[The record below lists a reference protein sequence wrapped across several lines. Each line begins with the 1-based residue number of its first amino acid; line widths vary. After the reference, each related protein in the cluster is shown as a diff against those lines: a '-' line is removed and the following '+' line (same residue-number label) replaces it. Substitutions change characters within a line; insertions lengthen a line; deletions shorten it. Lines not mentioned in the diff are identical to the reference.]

1 MPNRMATQMVKYSQE
16 QISVWKMHWPS
27 AKCVNYCDES
37 ISKRPQINDANSH
50 YYQMNKMQ
58 TKRNEPNMEIQT
70 HGQFFSIWNRVFSL
84 WFAFSCLFV
93 YLVTNHKW
101 IFQANIRIYE
111 VSYLRIQIWCSVL
124 SSHVQTIW
132 KLALFT
138 HCYYYFFSLSRW
150 NKRKTEFLV
159 KLNML
164 FNDTTE
170 DILLVK
176 KNTRTIFDD
185 VTYLLGMNNKQT
197 IWRKKIKKML

>member
-1 MPNRMATQMVKYSQE
+1 MPNRMTTQMVIYSQE
-16 QISVWKMHWPS
+16 HISVLENALAVGKMCELLRWIHFKATTNKRCQYPLLS
-27 AKCVNYCDES
+27 NEQNVNKTNRTKHGNSDTGTHFFHLES
-37 ISKRPQINDANSH
+37 
-50 YYQMNKMQ
+50 
-58 TKRNEPNMEIQT
+58 
-70 HGQFFSIWNRVFSL
+70 FFSL

-138 HCYYYFFSLSRW
+138 HCYYYFFLSRW
-150 NKRKTEFLV
+150 NKRKTEFLA

-176 KNTRTIFDD
+176 INTKTIFDD
-185 VTYLLGMNNKQT
+185 VFYLLGMNKKQT
-197 IWRKKIKKML
+197 IRRKKIKKC

>member
-1 MPNRMATQMVKYSQE
+1 MPIPIIIKWT
-16 QISVWKMHWPS
+16 
-27 AKCVNYCDES
+27 KC
-37 ISKRPQINDANSH
+37 KQ
-50 YYQMNKMQ
+50 
-58 TKRNEPNMEIQT
+58 NEPNQT
-70 HGQFFSIWNRVFSL
+70 WKFRHRDTFFPFGIVFFSL

-138 HCYYYFFSLSRW
+138 HCYYYFFLSRW
-150 NKRKTEFLV
+150 NKRKTEFLA

-176 KNTRTIFDD
+176 INTKTIFDD
-185 VTYLLGMNNKQT
+185 VFYLLGMNKKQT
-197 IWRKKIKKML
+197 IRRKKIKEC